1 MTVEQLNKQRV
12 EIAALLKSQRIYL
25 QLTQE
30 QAAERAQFSPRTV
43 QRLETGMMW
52 LGLKQFVQY
61 CTALEIDITTLMR
74 RQLNNHGK
82 MNNAKLQKD
91 SA

>member
-1 MTVEQLNKQRV
+1 MTEQKLNEQRGD
-12 EIAALLKSQRIYL
+12 IAALLKSQRIYL
-25 QLTQE
+25 QFTQE

-43 QRLETGMMW
+43 QRLETGKMW

-74 RQLNNHGK
+74 RQLNNHGEK
-82 MNNAKLQKD
+82 
-91 SA
+91 

>member
-1 MTVEQLNKQRV
+1 MTEQQLNKQRG
-12 EIAALLKSQRIYL
+12 EIATLLKSQRIFL

-30 QAAERAQFSPRTV
+30 QAAERAQFSPRTI

-74 RQLNNHGK
+74 RQLNNHGEK
-82 MNNAKLQKD
+82 SNAKLQKD
-91 SA
+91 KS